1 LIDDRSF
8 AENGENL
15 IEVQIE
21 SMEFLGSFWRTHMRS
36 PDLQNQPLIA
46 DFSVNAE
53 RRLGLGAGM
62 SILVQLPK
70 SRMLVFG
77 KRGQ

>member
-1 LIDDRSF
+1 
-8 AENGENL
+8 
-15 IEVQIE
+15 
-21 SMEFLGSFWRTHMRS
+21 MRS

-62 SILVQLPK
+62 SIPVQLPK
-70 SRMLVFG
+70 SRMLVLA
-77 KRGQ
+77 RGGSDEYFQRPSGWTSRLPQNGIP